1 MGICQRGHQVTIYEQ
16 NEPLS
21 GASGNP
27 LALLNPKLCPIEQA
41 HEHLM
46 TLSWQHA
53 LNFYPRF
60 KAFRPIQVQI
70 ALKMQMNY
78 LGLVEQ
84 YPENVLT
91 ANTNA

>member
-1 MGICQRGHQVTIYEQ
+1 M
-16 NEPLS
+16 
-21 GASGNP
+21 
-27 LALLNPKLCPIEQA
+27 LNPKLCPIEQA

-60 KAFRPIQVQI
+60 KAFRAIQVQQI
-70 ALKMQMNY
+70 ALKDADEL

-91 ANTNA
+91 ANTTLECFPETELPSLTLHEAGAVSPSSAS

>member
-1 MGICQRGHQVTIYEQ
+1 
-16 NEPLS
+16 
-21 GASGNP
+21 
-27 LALLNPKLCPIEQA
+27 
-41 HEHLM
+41 M

-60 KAFRPIQVQI
+60 KAFRPIQVEQI
-70 ALKMQMNY
+70 ALKNADEL

-91 ANTNA
+91 ANTTLDAFLKQSFQV